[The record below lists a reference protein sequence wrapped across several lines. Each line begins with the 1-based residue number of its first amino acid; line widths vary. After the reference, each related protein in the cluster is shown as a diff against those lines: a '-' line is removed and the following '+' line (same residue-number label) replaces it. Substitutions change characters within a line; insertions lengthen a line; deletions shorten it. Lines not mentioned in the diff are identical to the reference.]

1 MCFLFSQELCGNI
14 FFCFVHNSFTVYLIT
29 CMYAMRKFAV
39 CECYCLFFTLCRC
52 VVALLIWVSVVY
64 FSLQMCCGPFCEI
77 MFVSICYL
85 FLLADKRW
93 WVCYQLFVFL
103 FLFAVMCWFFLCEY
117 VLKCPLFISICRW
130 DINNGQ
136 LITCSHKN
144 HHRTSA
150 KKLITYSNKMT
161 NSPLKMEI
169 NNTQFIT

>member
-1 MCFLFSQELCGNI
+1 MQWESLRYVSVIVF
-14 FFCFVHNSFTVYLIT
+14 
-29 CMYAMRKFAV
+29 
-39 CECYCLFFTLCRC
+39 FFTLCRC
-52 VVALLIWVSVVY
+52 VVALLMWVYVVY

-136 LITCSHKN
+136 LIT
-144 HHRTSA
+144 
-150 KKLITYSNKMT
+150 YSNKMT